1 MQKNEGVNKIVNKQ
15 IKIEIYFKHFQFN
28 VGRKQKL
35 FKSGSHLS
43 RKNDISDTETAVS
56 DWLKHCFHAEVQSS
70 TKK

>member
-28 VGRKQKL
+28 VGRRKKNS
-35 FKSGSHLS
+35 FKSHLS
-43 RKNDISDTETAVS
+43 RKNDISDTETAAS

-70 TKK
+70 TKE